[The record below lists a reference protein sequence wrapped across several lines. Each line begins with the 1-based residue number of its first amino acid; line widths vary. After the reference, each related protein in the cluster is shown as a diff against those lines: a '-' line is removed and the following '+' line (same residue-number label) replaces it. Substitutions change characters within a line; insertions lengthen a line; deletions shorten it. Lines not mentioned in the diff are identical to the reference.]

1 MAPALAAP
9 WLVPRK
15 LTQSGRS
22 LTLSVC
28 CLPGQHLCVC
38 VCVCV
43 CVSMCLC
50 SCVWLYTCLYVKLF
64 HLFML
69 FDCVVLFF

>member
-22 LTLSVC
+22 LTLSLC
-28 CLPGQHLCVC
+28 CLPDQHLCVC

-43 CVSMCLC
+43 SMSVFMCVAVHVSLRQ
-50 SCVWLYTCLYVKLF
+50 
-64 HLFML
+64 
-69 FDCVVLFF
+69 VVLLVYVV